1 MMTYVGICGYDFNPD
16 WKLEPEHVVEIK
28 TFKADGVKEA
38 REIYQRISWQAQR
51 WGVEGTRKDRLFKI
65 VEEVSLE
72 GEE

>member
-38 REIYQRISWQAQR
+38 RKKYYMLTWQAQR
-51 WGVEGTRKDRLFKI
+51 WGIEGTRKDRLFQI
-65 VEEVSLE
+65 VEEVPLE
-72 GEE
+72 EEE